1 LYYEFFTMHKYINHK
16 KFEKALKIAKIL
28 LKKYLHSTYNSYY
41 SVNYAITSA
50 DINKFIKC
58 MVGVERFPFSE
69 VELTYFLTTYENIS
83 FEQEG
88 IEERTKKAFETYSEI
103 FDKLKHYIE
112 GDMGVI

>member
-1 LYYEFFTMHKYINHK
+1 MHKYINHK

-58 MVGVERFPFSE
+58 MAGVVGFPFSE
-69 VELTYFLTTYENIS
+69 VELTHFLTICKNIS

-88 IEERTKKAFETYSEI
+88 IEERTKEAFEMYSEI
-103 FDKLKHYIE
+103 FDKLKDYVE
-112 GDMGVI
+112 GDMGAI